1 LYSVQLSVYGDHVMV
16 KSMKAASSPRCPV
29 NAVMGLRE
37 RKKLEAWRTIRS
49 TALRLI
55 SERGFDAVS
64 VEDIAAEAGVSRT
77 TFFSYFPSKEAV
89 AFEFDPQELAQWRAL
104 LEVED
109 DKPLW
114 EALTDLFVDMARLLP
129 EWLPVQKRVLEQCPG
144 LIHTARGTCDSFAPD
159 LRAWIARR
167 QPDGD
172 DLRTTL
178 VLNTAMAAFTT
189 AIEAWDPHDT
199 FDQLLENVR
208 DCLRWAGAGLAQPVG

>member
-1 LYSVQLSVYGDHVMV
+1 
-16 KSMKAASSPRCPV
+16 
-29 NAVMGLRE
+29 MGLRE

-104 LEVED
+104 LQDEPD
-109 DKPLW
+109 DRPLW
-114 EALTDLFVDMARLLP
+114 EALTDLFVDVARLLP
-129 EWLPVQKRVLEQCPG
+129 EWLPVQKRLLEECPG

-167 QPDGD
+167 LPDGD

-178 VLNTAMAAFTT
+178 VLNTAMAAFIT
-189 AIEAWDPHDT
+189 AIEAWSPDDS
-199 FDQLLENVR
+199 FDKLLDNVR
-208 DCLRWAGAGLAQPVG
+208 DCLRWAGAGLAQPVS

>member
-1 LYSVQLSVYGDHVMV
+1 MARAA
-16 KSMKAASSPRCPV
+16 KAASSPRCPV
-29 NAVMGLRE
+29 NVVMGLRE

-129 EWLPVQKRVLEQCPG
+129 ESLPVQKRVLRECPG
-144 LIHTARGTCDSFAPD
+144 LIHSARGTCDSFAPD

-167 QPDGD
+167 LPDGD
-172 DLRTTL
+172 DLRITL
-178 VLNTAMAAFTT
+178 LLNTAMAAFTT
-189 AIEAWDPHDT
+189 AIEAWDPDDT

-208 DCLRWAGAGLAQPVG
+208 NCLRWAGAGLAQPVS

>member
-1 LYSVQLSVYGDHVMV
+1 
-16 KSMKAASSPRCPV
+16 
-29 NAVMGLRE
+29 MGLRE

-64 VEDIAAEAGVSRT
+64 VEDIASEAGVSRT

-89 AFEFDPQELAQWRAL
+89 AFDFDPQELAQWRAL
-104 LEVED
+104 LDED
-109 DKPLW
+109 TGDTPLW
-114 EALTDLFVDMARLLP
+114 EALTDLYVDMAGLLR

-144 LIHTARGTCDSFAPD
+144 LVHTARGTCDSFAPD

-167 QPDGD
+167 LPDGD

-178 VLNTAMAAFTT
+178 VLNTSLAAFTT
-189 AIEAWDPHDT
+189 AIEAWDPHDP
-199 FDQLLENVR
+199 FEELLDSVR
-208 DCLRWAGAGLAQPVG
+208 DCLRWAGAGLASPVS

>member
-1 LYSVQLSVYGDHVMV
+1 MV
-16 KSMKAASSPRCPV
+16 KIKAASAPRCTF

-55 SERGFDAVS
+55 SERGYDAVS

-89 AFEFDPQELAQWRAL
+89 AFELDPQELAQWRAL
-104 LEVED
+104 LEAD
-109 DKPLW
+109 GDKPLW
-114 EALTDLFVDMARLLP
+114 EALTDLFVDIADLLP
-129 EWLPVQKRVLEQCPG
+129 EWLPVQKRLLEEHPW
-144 LIHTARGTCDSFAPD
+144 LIQSARGTCDSFAPD

-167 QPDGD
+167 LPDGD

-178 VLNTAMAAFTT
+178 VLNTAMAAFIT
-189 AIEAWDPHDT
+189 AIEAWHPDDT
-199 FDQLLENVR
+199 FDQLLDNVR
-208 DCLRWAGAGLAQPVG
+208 NCLRWAGAGLAQPVS

>member
-1 LYSVQLSVYGDHVMV
+1 MAR
-16 KSMKAASSPRCPV
+16 AARAGSAPRCV
-29 NAVMGLRE
+29 ADVVMGLRE

-49 TALRLI
+49 AALRLI

-129 EWLPVQKRVLEQCPG
+129 ESLPVQKRVLQECPG
-144 LIHTARGTCDSFAPD
+144 LIHSARGTCDSFAPD

-167 QPDGD
+167 LPDGD
-172 DLRTTL
+172 DLRITL
-178 VLNTAMAAFTT
+178 LLNTAMAAFTT
-189 AIEAWDPHDT
+189 AIEAWDPDDT
-199 FDQLLENVR
+199 FEQLVETVR
-208 DCLRWAGAGLAQPVG
+208 NCLRWAGAGLAQPVS

>member
-1 LYSVQLSVYGDHVMV
+1 
-16 KSMKAASSPRCPV
+16 
-29 NAVMGLRE
+29 MGLRE

-89 AFEFDPQELAQWRAL
+89 AFDFDPQELAQWRAL
-104 LEVED
+104 LEAD
-109 DKPLW
+109 DDRPLW

-129 EWLPVQKRVLEQCPG
+129 QWLPVQKRVIQECPG
-144 LIHTARGTCDSFAPD
+144 LVHSARGTCDSFAPD

-167 QPDGD
+167 LPDGD

-178 VLNTAMAAFTT
+178 VLNTAMAAFVT
-189 AIEAWDPHDT
+189 AIEAWQLDQPI
-199 FDQLLENVR
+199 DQLRENVR
-208 DCLRWAGAGLAQPVG
+208 VCLRWAGAGLAQPVS

>member
-1 LYSVQLSVYGDHVMV
+1 MG

-159 LRAWIARR
+159 LKAWIARR
-167 QPDGD
+167 LPDGD

-178 VLNTAMAAFTT
+178 VFNTAMAAFTT
-189 AIEAWDPHDT
+189 AVEAWDPDDS
-199 FDQLLENVR
+199 FDQLVDSVR
-208 DCLRWAGAGLAQPVG
+208 DCLRWAGAGLAQPAS

>member
-1 LYSVQLSVYGDHVMV
+1 MARTG
-16 KSMKAASSPRCPV
+16 KAASSPRCPV
-29 NAVMGLRE
+29 DVVMGLRE

-104 LEVED
+104 LQDEPD
-109 DKPLW
+109 DRPLW
-114 EALTDLFVDMARLLP
+114 EALTDLFVDVARLLP
-129 EWLPVQKRVLEQCPG
+129 EWLPVQKRLLEECPG

-167 QPDGD
+167 LPDGD

-178 VLNTAMAAFTT
+178 VLNTAMAAFIT
-189 AIEAWDPHDT
+189 AIEAWSPDDS
-199 FDQLLENVR
+199 FDKLLDNVR
-208 DCLRWAGAGLAQPVG
+208 DCLRWAGAGLAQPVS

>member
-1 LYSVQLSVYGDHVMV
+1 MARTG
-16 KSMKAASSPRCPV
+16 KAASSPRCPV
-29 NAVMGLRE
+29 DVVMGLRE

-104 LEVED
+104 LQDEPD
-109 DKPLW
+109 DRPLW
-114 EALTDLFVDMARLLP
+114 EALTDLFVDVAKLLP
-129 EWLPVQKRVLEQCPG
+129 EWLPVQKRLLEECPG

-167 QPDGD
+167 LPDGD

-178 VLNTAMAAFTT
+178 VLNTAMAAFIT
-189 AIEAWDPHDT
+189 AIEAWSPDDN
-199 FDQLLENVR
+199 FDKLLDNVR
-208 DCLRWAGAGLAQPVG
+208 DCLRWAGAGLAQPVS

>member
-1 LYSVQLSVYGDHVMV
+1 MRATTGRAGSV
-16 KSMKAASSPRCPV
+16 PRCPV
-29 NAVMGLRE
+29 GVVMGLRE

-55 SERGFDAVS
+55 SERGYDAVS
-64 VEDIAAEAGVSRT
+64 IEDIAAEAGVSRT

-129 EWLPVQKRVLEQCPG
+129 GSLPVQKRVLQECPG
-144 LIHTARGTCDSFAPD
+144 LIHSARGTCDSFAPD

-167 QPDGD
+167 LPDGD
-172 DLRTTL
+172 DLRITL
-178 VLNTAMAAFTT
+178 LLNTAMAAFTT
-189 AIEAWDPHDT
+189 AIEAWDPDDT
-199 FDQLLENVR
+199 FEQLVETVR
-208 DCLRWAGAGLAQPVG
+208 DCLRWAGAGLAQPVS